1 MPKTLEIETSK
12 ASRLAGMGEM
22 VPHQL
27 SADYLDKLLRPVSIT
42 AARCVAWRA
51 IVSDSYRFN
60 ALRSAS
66 TRSGNG
72 NGHH

>member
-1 MPKTLEIETSK
+1 VDDTE
-12 ASRLAGMGEM
+12 
-22 VPHQL
+22 
-27 SADYLDKLLRPVSIT
+27 LRAISIT

-72 NGHH
+72 NGHHWTSWKSVFLLLQR